1 MRIVVVEDEA
11 PIREGMAKLLS
22 KINPEYELV
31 GKAADGEAGYQLIRE
46 LNPDLVIM
54 DIRMPKM
61 DGIAMMKKLREE
73 NIKCKVIILSAYS
86 EFQYAQKAIE
96 LKADSYLLKPIK
108 IPELKSALKQAER
121 EISEDQG
128 TKQIFSV
135 ENIMLACMHGQ
146 VRQNSQLNKTM
157 QQKLR
162 CFSGRTGRTFW
173 CVARGQLQKTEV
185 VDQAD
190 FGNGGGSRYTL

>member
-73 NIKCKVIILSAYS
+73 NIKCKAIILSAYS

-96 LKADSYLLKPIK
+96 LKADSYLLKPIIEK
-108 IPELKSALKQAER
+108 CLK
-121 EISEDQG
+121 
-128 TKQIFSV
+128 
-135 ENIMLACMHGQ
+135 
-146 VRQNSQLNKTM
+146 
-157 QQKLR
+157 
-162 CFSGRTGRTFW
+162 TGRERNL
-173 CVARGQLQKTEV
+173 RGSG
-185 VDQAD
+185 DRAD
-190 FGNGGGSRYTL
+190 FFRGKYYVGLYAWSGAPEFTIK

>member
-1 MRIVVVEDEA
+1 MNIRMKKSGEQLHILIQDNGQGMDPDMVAKLNQDECEMEGHLGIANVRKRLKLYYGGQAALYFESEVGNYTKVHLFIPDRGGNYMRIVVVEDEA

-86 EFQYAQKAIE
+86 EFQYAQKQSNSKQTAI
-96 LKADSYLLKPIK
+96 
-108 IPELKSALKQAER
+108 
-121 EISEDQG
+121 
-128 TKQIFSV
+128 
-135 ENIMLACMHGQ
+135 C
-146 VRQNSQLNKTM
+146 
-157 QQKLR
+157 
-162 CFSGRTGRTFW
+162 
-173 CVARGQLQKTEV
+173 
-185 VDQAD
+185 
-190 FGNGGGSRYTL
+190 